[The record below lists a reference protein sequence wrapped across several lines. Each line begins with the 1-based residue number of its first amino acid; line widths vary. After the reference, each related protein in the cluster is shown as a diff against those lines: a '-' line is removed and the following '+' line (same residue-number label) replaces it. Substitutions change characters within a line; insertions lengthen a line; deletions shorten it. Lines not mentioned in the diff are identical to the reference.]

1 MPDLRNLA
9 RLKVK
14 RPSGA
19 LRQMTHSLPNLWHSF
34 GTNMLALVRPRT
46 SSNPLDRITE
56 VAAFGS
62 NPGGLRMHLYTPPR
76 IPAPG
81 APLIVVLHGCKQDG
95 PAFAEHSGWLD
106 LARRLGIPL
115 LIPQQIAE
123 NNPARCF
130 NWFRPTDTARGGG
143 EAMSIRQMISLA
155 TRRFGTDRRRV
166 FVVGLSAGGA
176 MAVAMLAAYP
186 AVFAAGAVVAGMPV
200 GSARNAAGAILRM
213 RHAGLYLHRESL
225 AARVRAATPA
235 RGRQPW
241 PRLSI
246 WQGSADQ
253 TVDPANAETLV
264 AQWTALHGLDAEPGT
279 DAEPSPGLRHRRW
292 GTAQRPGQRPAVEAW
307 TIEGA
312 GHGFP
317 VAAEVTGG
325 GQAAPWVLDLGV
337 PAARRIA
344 EFWGLEAG

>member
-1 MPDLRNLA
+1 MA
-9 RLKVK
+9 RLKVQ
-14 RPSGA
+14 RPARA
-19 LRQMTHSLPNLWHSF
+19 LRQMARGLPKLWQVF
-34 GTNMLALVRPRT
+34 GANMLALVRPT
-46 SSNPLDRITE
+46 PSSVPDEPVSRIKE
-56 VAAFGS
+56 VSAFGS
-62 NPGGLRMHLYTPPR
+62 NPGELRMHLYTPPR

-95 PAFAEHSGWLD
+95 ATFAADSGWLD
-106 LARRLGIPL
+106 LARRLSIPL
-115 LIPQQIAE
+115 VIPQQIPG
-123 NNPARCF
+123 NNAACCF
-130 NWFRPTDTARGGG
+130 NWFRPTDTARSGG
-143 EAMSIRQMISLA
+143 EAMSIRQMIRFA

-200 GSARNAAGAILRM
+200 GAARNAAGAILRM
-213 RHAGLYLHRESL
+213 RRAGIYLDRDSL
-225 AARVRAATPA
+225 AAKVRAANPS

-253 TVDPANAETLV
+253 TVDPDNAETLV

-317 VAAEVTGG
+317 VAAGVTGG